1 MLRKA
6 LADDKIPICA
16 QETIDSPPC
25 EGTPLLQSP
34 SGSKDNVYFSTEKSE
49 KSSSGEVSYESEEEK
64 STLEEESDSEK
75 MISDGPNL
83 GSLSLRESAPMPDT
97 ITDAMLCYAFIQE
110 LE

>member
-1 MLRKA
+1 MPLTAFAIWNVLRTA
-6 LADDKIPICA
+6 LADGKKAICA
-16 QETIDSPPC
+16 QETVGLPPC
-25 EGTPLLQSP
+25 EGTPSLQSP

-83 GSLSLRESAPMPDT
+83 GSTS
-97 ITDAMLCYAFIQE
+97 
-110 LE
+110 